1 MKWNNM
7 KEETFNIIK
16 QTAIEL
22 WKEID
27 TDNDKYGY
35 ATEKINRIKDLE
47 NIKDN
52 FGYIINM
59 FDYKNQWKLLDKL
72 KGPAKSETYNYML
85 NYYQDGEL

>member
-1 MKWNNM
+1 M

-35 ATEKINRIKDLE
+35 ATEKINTIKDLE
-47 NIKDN
+47 NIGDN

-59 FDYKNQWKLLDKL
+59 FDYHNQWKLLDKL